1 MASGEQR
8 RKPVVVTDLDLMRRQ
23 QLEQPDIGRLHC
35 GLFVLARL
43 SVAIIEMVDIHVV
56 MMKRPAGSL
65 RLGKVG
71 IAVGRVQPGA
81 ADVERNA
88 EMLIA
93 GPGAAADTV
102 HRFDQLEGK
111 AGRTQGLGCGKS
123 R

>member
-1 MASGEQR
+1 
-8 RKPVVVTDLDLMRRQ
+8 
-23 QLEQPDIGRLHC
+23 
-35 GLFVLARL
+35 
-43 SVAIIEMVDIHVV
+43 MVDIHVV

-71 IAVGRVQPGA
+71 ISVGRVQPGA

-111 AGRTQGLGCGKS
+111 AGRTQGLGGGKS
-123 R
+123 RRAGADDHDVNVFHEYSSPPPQ